1 MNIPKNYMFS
11 KSDEWVL
18 VEGNTATVGISD
30 FAQEQLSDIVFVE
43 YTLEPGEDAKKG
55 SQFGTVES
63 VKAAADLILPVGGK
77 VIQVNETLADSP
89 EMVNSDPFGKAWMV
103 KLELASK
110 ADLEGLM
117 DAAAYEKYCGE
128 RSH

>member
-1 MNIPKNYMFS
+1 MNIPKNYLFS
-11 KSDEWVL
+11 KSDEWAL
-18 VEGNTATVGISD
+18 VEGNKATIGISD

-43 YTLEPGEDAKKG
+43 YIVEVGEEAKKG
-55 SQFGTVES
+55 NHFGTVES

-77 VIQVNETLADSP
+77 VTELNESLADSP
-89 EMVNSDPFGKAWMV
+89 EMVNSDPYGKAWMV

-117 DAAAYEKYCGE
+117 DAAAYEKYCSE